1 MRFAMSEENRMTRW
15 LSSLSRLLR
24 YFLVEAIFVLLFL
37 ASPAEALSALQWTIG
52 SALPAAGS
60 PLATYRFVFPAF
72 AFLFF
77 LLAWILK
84 FTSFSRENYFEFI
97 QPGKRRIFA
106 RALVIATMAG
116 LYLKSRM
123 GAGSAAE
130 LGNPERADLMFE
142 LLYLWVL
149 AMVICEA
156 IFLVRRRLHNSRG
169 LELLTVESSS

>member
-1 MRFAMSEENRMTRW
+1 MTRW

-24 YFLVEAIFVLLFL
+24 HFLLEALFVLLFL
-37 ASPAEALSALQWTIG
+37 ASPADALAALQWTI
-52 SALPAAGS
+52 SRIAPAAAS
-60 PLATYRFVFPAF
+60 PLAIYSYFFPAL
-72 AFLFF
+72 AFVFF

-84 FTSFSRENYFEFI
+84 FAGFSRENYFEFI

-116 LYLKSRM
+116 IYLKSRIVP
-123 GAGSAAE
+123 GSE
-130 LGNPERADLMFE
+130 IDLGHPARADLMFE